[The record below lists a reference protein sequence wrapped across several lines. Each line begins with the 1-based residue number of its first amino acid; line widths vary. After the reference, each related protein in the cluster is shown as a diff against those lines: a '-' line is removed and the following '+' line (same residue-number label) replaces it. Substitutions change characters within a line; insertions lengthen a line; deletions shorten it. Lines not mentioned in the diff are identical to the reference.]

1 MIATRDLIHAP
12 VPSRGSHCVCGEVR
26 EYQGHQAGHQA
37 LELIPL
43 PMAPSPVDS
52 TFLFLTRG
60 HPLLHAR
67 PCGSGFLK
75 QFLTCHAAH
84 RFPHCRW
91 PALPDTALPAPWL
104 DLAPFPCTR
113 SKPLLKTSC
122 LRFRDKQWI
131 HVFFTWLLLPYFEVL
146 L

>member
-1 MIATRDLIHAP
+1 MHCEMIATRDLIHAP

-52 TFLFLTRG
+52 TFLFLMRG

-75 QFLTCHAAH
+75 LSSLRATPPTGSRTADGRPSLTLRCLH
-84 RFPHCRW
+84 RGW
-91 PALPDTALPAPWL
+91 TWL
-104 DLAPFPCTR
+104 PFPV
-113 SKPLLKTSC
+113 PGQNL
-122 LRFRDKQWI
+122 F
-131 HVFFTWLLLPYFEVL
+131 
-146 L
+146 